1 MKTSQRLALC
11 ALAIAISG
19 CATGNELRG
28 AWMLTVGRAG
38 PCRVVEHR
46 STTDQ
51 LNTRT
56 VWRGEGCN
64 RQADDSIQVTELATP
79 PMEVSDDR

>member
-56 VWRGEGCN
+56 VWRGEGCS
-64 RQADDSIQVTELATP
+64 QGTDELIEPTVTTLETG
-79 PMEVSDDR
+79 VSDDR

>member
-1 MKTSQRLALC
+1 
-11 ALAIAISG
+11 
-19 CATGNELRG
+19 
-28 AWMLTVGRAG
+28 MLTVGRAG

-56 VWRGEGCN
+56 VWRGEGCS
-64 RQADDSIQVTELATP
+64 QSTDDAIDTNTTRLDMA
-79 PMEVSDDR
+79 VSHDR